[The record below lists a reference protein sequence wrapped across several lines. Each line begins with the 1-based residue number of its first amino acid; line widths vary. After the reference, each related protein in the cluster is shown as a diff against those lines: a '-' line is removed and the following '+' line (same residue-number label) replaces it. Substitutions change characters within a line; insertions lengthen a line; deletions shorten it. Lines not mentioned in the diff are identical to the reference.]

1 MVCCANI
8 FDYGTLTH
16 KIQPTKIVH
25 STHSM
30 QMPPESFMYAKMLL
44 GLTS

>member
-1 MVCCANI
+1 MVCCANR

-16 KIQPTKIVH
+16 KIQQTKILH
-25 STHSM
+25 GTHSM

-44 GLTS
+44 DLTS